1 MYASGGGGGRPQ
13 GWLQRHCQA
22 EQAGTTDTAASTRS
36 FPALGFDPAEGDKG
50 AVSTALIS
58 LGKAQLTLAEV
69 AGRMSEALDVSD
81 DWDGDTADDFHD
93 YGDDLP
99 KSFDTGAQAM
109 KAASDA
115 LGTWGGQLSANQ
127 ALADQYE
134 STAKKLK
141 QRLRDAAD
149 AMDEAA
155 GALPRDTGNPHYAAR
170 YRTYLSTVDKWSELN
185 GELQKVIADAQ
196 RLKARHLRQANAAA
210 DAIRGGPDDAFQPQ
224 NDGWFV
230 QVLDGIGVVSGI
242 VSTASAAVAAG
253 SLLIPGVGEVVAPVA
268 GTVAATAS
276 GINGLTGLA
285 QRAAG
290 SSNAPGVLDIALA
303 LAPGRTATS
312 GVTGLAKGALKGG
325 LKDAAKQGAKGAAE
339 GFTSGGLGAAVK
351 NIREIRTLAEQNP
364 TLREALAAKGG
375 KDLLKKGDDLTK
387 AFGKEGVSD
396 ATKQAIG
403 RVRAS
408 HEAFVNTVDTTV
420 KSFDAAGVELTPA
433 QKRELELLKL
443 ATNPGRAQLENAT
456 VNVTKETLK
465 QHGVGN

>member
-1 MYASGGGGGRPQ
+1 
-13 GWLQRHCQA
+13 
-22 EQAGTTDTAASTRS
+22 
-36 FPALGFDPAEGDKG
+36 
-50 AVSTALIS
+50 
-58 LGKAQLTLAEV
+58 
-69 AGRMSEALDVSD
+69 
-81 DWDGDTADDFHD
+81 
-93 YGDDLP
+93 
-99 KSFDTGAQAM
+99 
-109 KAASDA
+109 
-115 LGTWGGQLSANQ
+115 
-127 ALADQYE
+127 
-134 STAKKLK
+134 
-141 QRLRDAAD
+141 
-149 AMDEAA
+149 
-155 GALPRDTGNPHYAAR
+155 
-170 YRTYLSTVDKWSELN
+170 VDKWSVLNDELR
-185 GELQKVIADAQ
+185 KVIADAQ
-196 RLKARHLRQANAAA
+196 RLKAKHLRQAGAAA
-210 DAIRGGPDDAFQPQ
+210 DAIRSGPDDAFQPQ

-312 GVTGLAKGALKGG
+312 GVTGLAKGALRGG

-351 NIREIRTLAEQNP
+351 NVREIRTLAEQNP
-364 TLREALAAKGG
+364 SLREALAAKGS
-375 KDLLKKGDDLTK
+375 KDLLKKGDDITK
-387 AFGKEGVSD
+387 AFGKEGASD